1 MRRKILIVNFA
12 ALIAIAGCGKKDAD
26 AAAVA
31 AAAAPD
37 VAATAPEAVASTPPV
52 EEAWPETFMRPSVD
66 FAGVYDMGVAGKTVE
81 IKIISS
87 GDDQRLAFPPGM
99 GPGGPAG
106 AWSQIVLNQ
115 DGGAK
120 TYMWPEGE
128 GAPAI
133 ATTMSRG
140 DLGAAARAFGVDPA
154 DEARA
159 KRTGTDEVAG
169 EKCAVWEV
177 APATDAEAA
186 GSACI
191 ARDGVMLRASS
202 GGQTVMEAKS
212 ITRGPQDPAL
222 FAPPAGY
229 EIVDMGECMRM
240 SAEMM
245 AAVRAGKTPDMAKM
259 EKCAALGEKMG
270 AMYGRQ

>member
-1 MRRKILIVNFA
+1 MCLRFYVLNAV
-12 ALIAIAGCGKKDAD
+12 ALIAVAACGKKETTE
-26 AAAVA
+26 
-31 AAAAPD
+31 
-37 VAATAPEAVASTPPV
+37 TASAVASPPEAAMAAADSPATPAG
-52 EEAWPETFMRPSVD
+52 ELWPETFMRPSVD
-66 FAGVYDMGVAGKTVE
+66 YDGVYDMGVSGETVE
-81 IKIISS
+81 VRIIAS
-87 GDDQRLAFPPGM
+87 GDDQRMAFPPGS
-99 GPGGPAG
+99 GLGGAAG
-106 AWSQIVLNQ
+106 AWSQVVLNQ
-115 DGGAK
+115 NAGA
-120 TYMWPEGE
+120 TIYMWPEGE
-128 GAPAI
+128 DAPAI

-159 KRTGTDEVAG
+159 KKTGTDEVAG
-169 EKCAVWEV
+169 EKCAVWEI
-177 APATDAEAA
+177 AAEAEGEAA

-191 ARDGVMLRASS
+191 ARDGIPLRMTS
-202 GGQTVMEAKS
+202 GGQTVMQAKS
-212 ITRGPQDPAL
+212 IARGPQDPAL

-245 AAVRAGKTPDMAKM
+245 EAVRAGKTPDMAKM

>member
-1 MRRKILIVNFA
+1 LRLKIFA
-12 ALIAIAGCGKKDAD
+12 LNAVVLAVVACSKKEATD
-26 AAAVA
+26 AAS
-31 AAAAPD
+31 AAAPTPEPAAV
-37 VAATAPEAVASTPPV
+37 VAETTAAPGEDL
-52 EEAWPETFMRPSVD
+52 WPETFMRPSVD
-66 FAGVYDMGVAGKTVE
+66 YAGVYDMGVSDKTVE
-81 IKIISS
+81 VKIIAS
-87 GDDQRLAFPPGM
+87 GDDQRMAFPPGS
-99 GPGGPAG
+99 GLGGASA
-106 AWSQIVLNQ
+106 AWSQVVLNQ
-115 DGGAK
+115 DAGAK
-120 TYMWPEGE
+120 LYMWPEGE

-140 DLGAAARAFGVDPA
+140 DLGAATRAFGVDPA

-169 EKCAVWEV
+169 EKCAVWEI
-177 APATDAEAA
+177 AAEAEGEAA

-191 ARDGVMLRASS
+191 ARDGVPLRMTS
-202 GGQTVMEAKS
+202 GGQTVMQAKS
-212 ITRGPQDPAL
+212 ITRGPQDPAQ

-229 EIVDMGECMRM
+229 EVVDMGECMRI

-245 AAVRAGKTPDMAKM
+245 EAVRAGKTPDMAKM